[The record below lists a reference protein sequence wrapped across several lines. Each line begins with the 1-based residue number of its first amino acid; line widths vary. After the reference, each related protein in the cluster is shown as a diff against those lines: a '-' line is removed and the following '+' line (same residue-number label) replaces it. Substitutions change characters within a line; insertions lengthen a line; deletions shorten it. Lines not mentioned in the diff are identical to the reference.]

1 MGIRNKIKNLFKND
15 DLEDRVK
22 SLEDAIDLLQQKMI
36 ILSEEAK
43 KGDRSVR
50 RFG

>member
-43 KGDRSVR
+43 KGDRNVR

>member
-36 ILSEEAK
+36 ILSEETK